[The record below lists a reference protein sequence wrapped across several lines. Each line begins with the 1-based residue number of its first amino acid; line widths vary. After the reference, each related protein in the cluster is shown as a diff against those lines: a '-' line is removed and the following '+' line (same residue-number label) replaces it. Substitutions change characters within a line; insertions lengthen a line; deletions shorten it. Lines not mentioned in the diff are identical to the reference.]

1 VTTTVLRHGLR
12 VLLAALFVFAG
23 VMHLADPAFFHPQV
37 PTWIPGTDIVI
48 RVTGVLFL
56 LGGLGL
62 LGTGRLR
69 EVAAV
74 GLMALLLVVWP
85 GNWWGALQPGSY
97 IREGAPNALDW
108 FRVPFQ
114 LVFIGLVYWTSRR
127 RHPRVDWN
135 LVATRAGQPARGP
148 RRPDRIGLA
157 LIPRRVRRADGR
169 RSRDQAVIRQLSAA
183 SVADRLLVR
192 CGAAG
197 WDRRW
202 PEREAIAALPVTG
215 PGTGPS
221 SHSAAPATSH
231 HAARTRRP
239 RLDRTRRNPR

>member
-1 VTTTVLRHGLR
+1 MTTTVLRHGLR

-37 PTWIPGTDIVI
+37 PTWIPGTDNII

-69 EVAAV
+69 SLAGV
-74 GLMALLLVVWP
+74 GLMALLLIVWP

-114 LVFIGLVYWTSRR
+114 LVFIGLVYWTSSDGILEWTGTSLRR
-127 RHPRVDWN
+127 GGVNR
-135 LVATRAGQPARGP
+135 LAG
-148 RRPDRIGLA
+148 
-157 LIPRRVRRADGR
+157 
-169 RSRDQAVIRQLSAA
+169 
-183 SVADRLLVR
+183 
-192 CGAAG
+192 
-197 WDRRW
+197 
-202 PEREAIAALPVTG
+202 PV
-215 PGTGPS
+215 
-221 SHSAAPATSH
+221 
-231 HAARTRRP
+231 
-239 RLDRTRRNPR
+239 DRTGSASL